1 MSPNMQ
7 GFFEKELNIVNSK
20 IDVVVIEKQKAQN
33 RIDKAKKDIA
43 EAILVQAKCDKQL
56 ELLAVR
62 SETIQHIWKEAAKV
76 EDDSVIVLP
85 DAIKSVAKLNPEQVA
100 EPVVVAKVDLSK
112 RSFEEL
118 LFVRIGDLGGLS
130 KKANNRLRSAGI
142 FFLLQLVEIKPE
154 ELKKVRYCGEMLVGK
169 IAGLLANNGF
179 KSQQNFT
186 VEERLMIGQYAKDHP
201 EILSDLL
208 LSLSEELRAQ
218 HGKKLESFFEKTS
231 NYEQYPDLSQ
241 YQLKNLFKHYSQF
254 TEINGEGLMK
264 KIMELTKTQFVV
276 ELALMTDQQ
285 LLSYKNFGPRR
296 VPIARAH
303 LMKCGIRTDRVFSE
317 SQIKQIS
324 DYATENLKELCDL
337 VDQSDPRI
345 MDEIIDKFLDKQKEF
360 LKEE

>member
-1 MSPNMQ
+1 MSPNLHEVFQ
-7 GFFEKELNIVNSK
+7 RELDILASK
-20 IDVVVIEKQKAQN
+20 AGDIMVEKQRSQN
-33 RIDKAKKDIA
+33 VIDQAKKHIA
-43 EAILVQAKCDKQL
+43 EEMIVQEILDKKL
-56 ELLAVR
+56 EVLKVKSDMVKHMR
-62 SETIQHIWKEAAKV
+62 KEIAKV

-231 NYEQYPDLSQ
+231 NYEQYPDLNQ
-241 YQLKNLFKHYSQF
+241 DQLKNLFRHCSQF
-254 TEINGEGLMK
+254 TDSNDDKLMK

-337 VDQSDPRI
+337 VDQSDPLI
-345 MDEIIDKFLDKQKEF
+345 MDEIIDKFLYKQKEF